1 MSRADDGRRGPRRFD
16 AFRLV
21 ARRGHLAGRVDP
33 FDLDR
38 VQDILGQEE
47 DGTIP
52 EATVAWDI
60 EGEAD
65 ATGREVLHVTL
76 EGEVPLA
83 CQRCMRTFAWPV
95 HQRTTLLLAHDEAEL
110 AHLDGHD
117 EREVILA
124 TAPLD
129 PLAVV
134 EDELVLTLPYVPR
147 CERPDCRADD
157 TVPSTEKRSEATPFA
172 ALAGMKKERAPGD
185 G

>member
-1 MSRADDGRRGPRRFD
+1 MSRADEGRRGSRRFD
-16 AFRLV
+16 AFGLV
-21 ARRGHLAGRVDP
+21 ARRGHLEGQVDP

-52 EATVAWDI
+52 EANVAWGID
-60 EGEAD
+60 GESD

-76 EGEVPLA
+76 DGEVPLA
-83 CQRCMRTFAWPV
+83 CQRCMRTFAWTV
-95 HQRTTLLLAHDEAEL
+95 HQRTTVLLAHDEEEL
-110 AHLDGHD
+110 AYLDEHD

-134 EDELVLTLPYVPR
+134 EDELVLSLPYVPR
-147 CERPDCRADD
+147 CERQDCHADD
-157 TVPSTEKRSEATPFA
+157 PVPSTGEGSEATPFA
-172 ALAGMKKERAPGD
+172 ALAGMKKARTPGD